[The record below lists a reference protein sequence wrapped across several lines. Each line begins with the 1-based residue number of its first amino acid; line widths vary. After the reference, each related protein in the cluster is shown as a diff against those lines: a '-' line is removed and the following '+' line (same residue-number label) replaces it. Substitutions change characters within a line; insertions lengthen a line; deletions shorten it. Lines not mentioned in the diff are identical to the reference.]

1 MNGFYDSEMAA
12 QQERMARTEDMM
24 RQRSE
29 HMRVVSPK
37 SGEKI
42 LELGSGNGIFA
53 RELADR
59 VGSGGKVIGLDPSEA
74 ILEMARHICPQVD
87 FIQGDAQDL
96 PFDDQSFDA
105 VAGAQVFC
113 FLTDVDRA
121 LAETYRVLKPGGRV
135 VILDTDWD
143 TLVWRNRHPELMAR
157 VMGAYKAVY
166 ADAYLPRTLP
176 HRLSQAGFS
185 DVKVESFVVLNRGLG
200 EETYARQTMGFA
212 TSIMEGAPEFS
223 KEEQARW
230 LEDQEQLERDG
241 GVFFSLNRYILSG
254 NK

>member
-1 MNGFYDSEMAA
+1 MNDFYNPEMAA
-12 QQERMARTEDMM
+12 QQERMARTEDMI

-29 HMRVVSPK
+29 HMRVLSPK

-53 RELADR
+53 RELAEH
-59 VGSGGKVIGLDPSEA
+59 VGSGGEVVGLDSSEA
-74 ILEMARHICPQVD
+74 ILEMARHFCPQGV
-87 FIQGDAQDL
+87 FVQGDAQDL
-96 PFDDQSFDA
+96 PFEDGSFDA

-113 FLTDVDRA
+113 FLTDIDRA

-157 VMGAYKAVY
+157 VMDAYKAVY
-166 ADAYLPRTLP
+166 ADAHLPRTLP
-176 HRLSQAGFS
+176 HRLSRAGFS
-185 DVKVESFVVLNRGLG
+185 NVEVESFVVLNRGLG
-200 EETYARQTMGFA
+200 DETYARQTIGFA

-223 KEEQARW
+223 KDEQARW
-230 LEDQEQLERDG
+230 LEDQEQLERNGD
-241 GVFFSLNRYILSG
+241 VFFSLNRYILSG
-254 NK
+254 SK